1 MYQLADQVNGL
12 FGEIYAS
19 IEEAEAAL
27 ETLVLEHLDGEKE
40 VVLIEIEE
48 AAVRNC
54 RDPLD
59 LTEAELSALAGSRI
73 RNFHSIEEVLEANLN
88 M

>member
-27 ETLVLEHLDGEKE
+27 EELVLEHLDGEKE
-40 VVLIEIEE
+40 VVLIEVEQ
-48 AAVRNC
+48 AAVKIFRAPV
-54 RDPLD
+54 DF
-59 LTEAELSALAGSRI
+59 TEAELSAIAESRI
-73 RNFHSIEEVLEANLN
+73 RNFHSIEEVDLVLR
-88 M
+88 